1 MLWDFFLG
9 QVRTSCTARD
19 CQGCSGCLVHFQSA
33 FTSPGGQRMPVPM
46 QKDSEAWLHST
57 HNPLLIT
64 HHGDTKVTR
73 TWSLL
78 PEEETI
84 KSGSFGSSHYFWF
97 KKKKKKENQKNL
109 FILCFLYK
117 KNEHNKL
124 LTSDFQR
131 QQSSSMAVKM
141 TLLCPGIGPVLQSSD
156 DSNLLQWP
164 GIKD

>member
-1 MLWDFFLG
+1 
-9 QVRTSCTARD
+9 
-19 CQGCSGCLVHFQSA
+19 
-33 FTSPGGQRMPVPM
+33 MPVPM

-97 KKKKKKENQKNL
+97 KKKKKKKT
-109 FILCFLYK
+109 K
-117 KNEHNKL
+117 K
-124 LTSDFQR
+124 TFSFF
-131 QQSSSMAVKM
+131 AFY
-141 TLLCPGIGPVLQSSD
+141 
-156 DSNLLQWP
+156 
-164 GIKD
+164 IKRMNIINS